1 MNRELKFRLWN
12 TVRKD
17 MNYDGGMQMLGNK
30 LIQDEHN
37 ILMQFTSLKDKQG
50 KEIFEGDIAKAYK
63 SKGRLEALQFTIF
76 EVKFIEGNFELCKDY
91 EIENLGTLCSYNCL
105 EVIGNIYENPELL
118 NDASREDVA
127 GVLKE

>member
-37 ILMQFTSLKDKQG
+37 ILMQFTGLKDKQG
-50 KEIFEGDIAKAYK
+50 KEIYEGDIVIFKNDICKIEFWMSEFIMRDKLGGGY
-63 SKGRLEALQFTIF
+63 SLYLEDDI
-76 EVKFIEGNFELCKDY
+76 
-91 EIENLGTLCSYNCL
+91 

-118 NDASREDVA
+118 NDK
-127 GVLKE
+127 GVKNE